1 MHIKNYI
8 WYLIFKHSQYGPN
21 IFFITPTAIIS
32 STLTTFTP
40 CVSGEIMSNPAALPS
55 TKIYINPQPISPYTA
70 ENLRPGSTAPLE
82 INSNTATISMDLTT
96 TDNPDGSV
104 IKSLNI
110 VGDQSNVEK
119 ISVSYK
125 VTPTST
131 SQDFTSF
138 VSYCID
144 S

>member
-1 MHIKNYI
+1 MVQ
-8 WYLIFKHSQYGPN
+8 IF
-21 IFFITPTAIIS
+21 FFITPTAIIS
-32 STLTTFTP
+32 STLTTSTP
-40 CVSGEIMSNPAALPS
+40 CISGEIMSNPAALPS